1 MLPWSE
7 PGQKGLLV
15 HSRVKKNLLRA
26 KEEER
31 EFTQKVISTSGCLG
45 ATKLVNHVDIM
56 LNMNAQGLLLPETHQ
71 NSENYVELTLVPA

>member
-1 MLPWSE
+1 MIWKSGFQGE
-7 PGQKGLLV
+7 Y
-15 HSRVKKNLLRA
+15 KKNLLRA

-56 LNMNAQGLLLPETHQ
+56 LNTNAQDLLLPEIHQ
-71 NSENYVELTLVPA
+71 NSENWLKRTLVPP